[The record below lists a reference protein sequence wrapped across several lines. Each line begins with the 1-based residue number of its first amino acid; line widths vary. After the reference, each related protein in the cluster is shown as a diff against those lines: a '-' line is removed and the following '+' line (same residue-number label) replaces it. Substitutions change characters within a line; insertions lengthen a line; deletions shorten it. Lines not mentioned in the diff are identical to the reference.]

1 MRKKKTK
8 MSKQEAELRLY
19 GYMTIEE
26 FTAAYNIGLRLYLE
40 ENWSN
45 VSDDKLHHPEDLAAN
60 ALSYAEATFSTISIF
75 GVNGAKVFMDK
86 DED

>member
-1 MRKKKTK
+1 MRKKKAK
-8 MSKQEAELRLY
+8 MSKQEADLRLH
-19 GYMTIEE
+19 GFMTIEE

-45 VSDDKLHHPEDLAAN
+45 VSSNELHHPEDLAAN

-75 GVNGAKVFMDK
+75 GVNGAKFLK
-86 DED
+86 EEDED